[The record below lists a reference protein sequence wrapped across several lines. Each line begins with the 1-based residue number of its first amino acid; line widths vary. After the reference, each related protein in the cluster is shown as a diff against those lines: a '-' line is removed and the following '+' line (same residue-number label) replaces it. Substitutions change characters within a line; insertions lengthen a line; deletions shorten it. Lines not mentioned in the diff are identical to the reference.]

1 MTFSSTTIRRLRA
14 LGLEETVFDAV
25 LAIFEEATLS
35 KPKKKGGVADR
46 AARGSRLP
54 DDWALPAEWRAAA
67 LQMGLT
73 AREVDREAMKF
84 KNYWHNA
91 AGPKGVKLKWPQTW
105 DNWCI
110 GMLERAGR
118 TPNPPPGAP
127 AAPVAGPEAF
137 DDRTWQAIAKRFKAS
152 QEWKEEWGPPPG
164 RMDCHMPAA
173 YL

>member
-1 MTFSSTTIRRLRA
+1 MTFTTTTIRKLRA

-54 DDWALPAEWRAAA
+54 DDWALPAEWREWA
-67 LQMGLT
+67 LAVGLMP
-73 AREVDREAMKF
+73 REVDREAAKF
-84 KNYWHNA
+84 KNYWINA
-91 AGPKGVKLKWPQTW
+91 AGAKGIKLKWQLTW
-105 DNWCI
+105 ETWVLRTLDDL
-110 GMLERAGR
+110 GRA
-118 TPNPPPGAP
+118 PKPAPGAP